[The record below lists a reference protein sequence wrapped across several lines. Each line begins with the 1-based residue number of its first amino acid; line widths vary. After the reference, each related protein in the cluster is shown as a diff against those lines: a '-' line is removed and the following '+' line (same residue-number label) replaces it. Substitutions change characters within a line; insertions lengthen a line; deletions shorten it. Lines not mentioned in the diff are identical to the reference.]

1 MYIDLKKRVLVQA
14 SDEPNPET
22 GELDWVDEDPST
34 GADGEDGEGGPTEE
48 KIYIGKVR
56 GCLSGEMS

>member
-1 MYIDLKKRVLVQA
+1 M
-14 SDEPNPET
+14 
-22 GELDWVDEDPST
+22 